1 MMDQSPNRPDAPDI
15 ETVLDLN
22 RGGDGAWAR
31 WRGRL
36 IAALVVL
43 AVLAVVGGGAV
54 WLLKQPA
61 NTVRYVTEQAAKGD
75 LTVIVTATG
84 SVQPTNQVDISSELS
99 GIIREVLVDY
109 NSPVKVGQPLAILDT
124 DRLQATVDSSRAR
137 VAAAEASLLEAEATV
152 EEKRLDHIRKKQL
165 AERKVG
171 TERDLESARAAY
183 DRAVAAQASAKAD
196 VASAKADL
204 KLDETNLAK
213 ACICSPI
220 NGVVLN
226 RAAEPGQTVASSLQA
241 PILFTIAEDLREME
255 VQVDV
260 DEADVG
266 KVKVGQTANFSVDA
280 YPDRKFAARISEL
293 YLGSEVVQNVVTY
306 KAVLTTDN
314 NDLALRP
321 GMTATAEIKVQEVKD
336 ALTVPNGALRFTPPA
351 DDAQGQSTSLLSAL
365 MPGRPNFRAPSKQ
378 EQSGPSRTLWVLKD
392 GQPMALSVTT
402 GATDGRRTE
411 IVDGPLTLGQAVIVD
426 AAKTGK

>member
-1 MMDQSPNRPDAPDI
+1 MMDQIPNRPDQPDI
-15 ETVLDLN
+15 ETVLELN
-22 RGGDGAWAR
+22 RGGNGAWTR

-36 IAALVVL
+36 IAAGVALVVI
-43 AVLAVVGGGAV
+43 GGGAF
-54 WLLKQPA
+54 WTLKQPA
-61 NTVRYVTEQAAKGD
+61 NTVRYVTEQATKGD

-183 DRAVAAQASAKAD
+183 DRAVAAQASAKAA

-226 RAAEPGQTVASSLQA
+226 RVAEPGQTVASSLQA

-321 GMTATAEIKVQEVKD
+321 GMTATAEIKVKEVKD
-336 ALTVPNGALRFTPPA
+336 ALTVPNGALRFTPPV

-365 MPGRPNFRAPSKQ
+365 MPGRPHFRAPSKQ
-378 EQSGPSRTLWVLKD
+378 EQSGPSRTVWVLKD
-392 GQPMALSVTT
+392 GQPTPLSVTV
-402 GATDGRRTE
+402 GATDGQRTE
-411 IVDGPLTLGQAVIVD
+411 IVGGPLTLGQAVIID
-426 AAKTGK
+426 AAKSGK

>member
-22 RGGDGAWAR
+22 RGGDGLWAR

-36 IAALVVL
+36 IAVLV
-43 AVLAVVGGGAV
+43 VLAVVGGGAV
-54 WLLKQPA
+54 WVLKQPA

-321 GMTATAEIKVQEVKD
+321 GMTATAEIKVQEVQD

-351 DDAQGQSTSLLSAL
+351 DDAQGQNTSLLSAL
-365 MPGRPNFRAPSKQ
+365 MPGRPHFRAPSKQ
-378 EQSGPSRTLWVLKD
+378 EQSGPQRTVWVLEN
-392 GQPMALSVTT
+392 GQPTALSVTV
-402 GATDGRRTE
+402 GATDGQRTE
-411 IVDGPLTLGQAVIVD
+411 ILGGPLRLGQAVIVD
-426 AAKTGK
+426 AVKTGK